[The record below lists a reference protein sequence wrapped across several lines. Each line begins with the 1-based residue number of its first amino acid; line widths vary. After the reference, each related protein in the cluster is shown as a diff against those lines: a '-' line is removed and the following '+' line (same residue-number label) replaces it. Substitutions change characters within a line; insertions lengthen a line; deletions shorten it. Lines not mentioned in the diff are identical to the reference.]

1 MMLSFLLYLY
11 IIVYPFSL
19 LFCLRYLPLRQ
30 AIHIP
35 ILIAPNV
42 KIGKMKRGR
51 IVLTK
56 CHRSMVIIGLPGT
69 EGRGQCRSLLS
80 VHHGGKLVFHGSGT
94 MAKGTRV
101 VVDHGVLE
109 VGEGFF
115 CNCDSSFYCTRH
127 ISIGS
132 EALLGWNVNM
142 NTSNGH
148 HVYENGL
155 EKPMEGDIL
164 IGRHVWIG
172 AWANIAKATCIADG
186 CIVAQSSLV
195 SGRHDTPN
203 TLIAGMP
210 AKDIKNNYSWKG

>member
-1 MMLSFLLYLY
+1 
-11 IIVYPFSL
+11 
-19 LFCLRYLPLRQ
+19 
-30 AIHIP
+30 
-35 ILIAPNV
+35 
-42 KIGKMKRGR
+42 
-51 IVLTK
+51 
-56 CHRSMVIIGLPGT
+56 MVIIGLPGT

-80 VHHGGKLVFHGSGT
+80 VHHDGKLVFHGSGT

-101 VVDHGVLE
+101 VVDYGVLE

-148 HVYENGL
+148 RVFDNG
-155 EKPMEGDIL
+155 
-164 IGRHVWIG
+164 V
-172 AWANIAKATCIADG
+172 
-186 CIVAQSSLV
+186 
-195 SGRHDTPN
+195 HDTPN

>member
-1 MMLSFLLYLY
+1 MSLYTLYLHFV
-11 IIVYPFSL
+11 VYPYSL
-19 LFCLRYLPLRQ
+19 IFCLRYLPLRQ

-35 ILIAPNV
+35 ILIAPSV

-80 VHHGGKLVFHGSGT
+80 VHRGGRLVFHGSAT

-101 VVDHGVLE
+101 VVDHGEME

-115 CNCDSSFYCTRH
+115 CNCDSSFYCTQH
-127 ISIGS
+127 ISIGP

-142 NTSNGH
+142 NTTNGH
-148 HVYENGL
+148 RVFDNGV
-155 EKPMEGDIL
+155 EKPMEGDIHV
-164 IGRHVWIG
+164 GCHVWIG
-172 AWANIAKATCIADG
+172 SWANIAKSTSIADG

-195 SGRHDTPN
+195 GGGHDTPN

-210 AKDIKNNYSWKG
+210 AKDIKNNYTWKG

>member
-1 MMLSFLLYLY
+1 MSLYSLYLHL
-11 IIVYPFSL
+11 IVYPFSL

-94 MAKGTRV
+94 LAKGTRV

-148 HVYENGL
+148 HVYKGEV
-155 EKPMEGDIL
+155 ERPMTGDIV

-172 AWANIAKATCIADG
+172 SWVNIAKGTRIADD
-186 CIVAQSSLV
+186 SLV
-195 SGRHDTPN
+195 SQCSVVSGSHPHPH
-203 TLIAGMP
+203 TLIAGNP
-210 AKDIKNNYSWKG
+210 ASDISQEYRWRG

>member
-1 MMLSFLLYLY
+1 MSLYSLYLHL
-11 IIVYPFSL
+11 IVYPFSL

-94 MAKGTRV
+94 LAKGTRV

-148 HVYENGL
+148 HVYKGEV
-155 EKPMEGDIL
+155 ERPMTGDIV

-172 AWANIAKATCIADG
+172 SWVNIAKGTRIADD
-186 CIVAQSSLV
+186 SLV
-195 SGRHDTPN
+195 SQCSVVSGSHPRPH
-203 TLIAGMP
+203 TLIAGNP
-210 AKDIKNNYSWKG
+210 ASDISQEYRWRG

>member
-1 MMLSFLLYLY
+1 MSLYTLYLHFV
-11 IIVYPFSL
+11 VYPYSL
-19 LFCLRYLPLRQ
+19 IFCLRYLPLRQ

-35 ILIAPNV
+35 ILIAPSV

-51 IVLTK
+51 IVLSK
-56 CHRSMVIIGLPGT
+56 CFRSMVIIGLPGT
-69 EGRGQCRSLLS
+69 EGRGQCRTLLS
-80 VHHGGKLVFHGSGT
+80 VHDGGLLVFHGSAT
-94 MAKGTRV
+94 MAKGT
-101 VVDHGVLE
+101 
-109 VGEGFF
+109 F
-115 CNCDSSFYCTRH
+115 CNCDSSFYCTQH
-127 ISIGS
+127 ISIGP

-142 NTSNGH
+142 NTTNGH
-148 HVYENGL
+148 HVFDNGV
-155 EKPMEGDIL
+155 ERSMEGDIL

-172 AWANIAKATCIADG
+172 SWANIAKATRIADG

>member
-1 MMLSFLLYLY
+1 M
-11 IIVYPFSL
+11 
-19 LFCLRYLPLRQ
+19 R
-30 AIHIP
+30 
-35 ILIAPNV
+35 
-42 KIGKMKRGR
+42 RGR
-51 IVLTK
+51 IILTK
-56 CHRSMVIIGLPGT
+56 CYRSMVIIGLPGT

-80 VHHGGKLVFHGSGT
+80 VHRGGRLVFHGSAT
-94 MAKGTRV
+94 LAKGTRMV
-101 VVDHGVLE
+101 IDHGVVE
-109 VGEGFF
+109 VGGGFF
-115 CNCDSSFYCTRH
+115 CNSDCSFYCTCR

-155 EKPMEGDIL
+155 EKPMEGDIR
-164 IGRHVWIG
+164 IGHHVWIG
-172 AWANIAKATCIADG
+172 AWANIAKSTRIADD

-195 SGRHDTPN
+195 CGRHDTPN

>member
-1 MMLSFLLYLY
+1 MSLYSLYLHL
-11 IIVYPFSL
+11 IVYPFSL

-101 VVDHGVLE
+101 VWTMECWKWRKDFSVIVTARFIVPG
-109 VGEGFF
+109 
-115 CNCDSSFYCTRH
+115 
-127 ISIGS
+127 ISPS
-132 EALLGWNVNM
+132 DRMLFL
-142 NTSNGH
+142 
-148 HVYENGL
+148 
-155 EKPMEGDIL
+155 
-164 IGRHVWIG
+164 
-172 AWANIAKATCIADG
+172 
-186 CIVAQSSLV
+186 
-195 SGRHDTPN
+195 
-203 TLIAGMP
+203 AGMS
-210 AKDIKNNYSWKG
+210 I

>member
-1 MMLSFLLYLY
+1 MSLYTLYLHFV
-11 IIVYPFSL
+11 VYPYSL
-19 LFCLRYLPLRQ
+19 IFCLRYLPLRQ

-35 ILIAPNV
+35 ILIAPSV

-51 IVLTK
+51 IVLSK
-56 CHRSMVIIGLPGT
+56 CFRSMVIIGLPGT
-69 EGRGQCRSLLS
+69 EGRGQCRTLLS
-80 VHHGGKLVFHGSGT
+80 VHDGGRLVFHGSAT

-101 VVDHGVLE
+101 VVDHGEME

-148 HVYENGL
+148 RVFDNGV

-172 AWANIAKATCIADG
+172 SWANIAKSTSIADG

>member
-1 MMLSFLLYLY
+1 MRLYYLYLY
-11 IIVYPFSL
+11 LMVYPWSL
-19 LFCLRYLPLRQ
+19 LFCLRFLAFRQ

-69 EGRGQCRSLLS
+69 EGRGQCRTLLS
-80 VHHGGKLVFHGSGT
+80 VHDGGRLVFHGSAT

-101 VVDHGVLE
+101 VVDHGEME
-109 VGEGFF
+109 VGEAFF
-115 CNCDSSFYCTRH
+115 CNCDSSFYCTQH
-127 ISIGS
+127 ISIGP

-142 NTSNGH
+142 NTTNGH
-148 HVYENGL
+148 RVFDKGVERS
-155 EKPMEGDIL
+155 MEGDIL

-172 AWANIAKATCIADG
+172 SWANIAKSTSVADG
-186 CIVAQSSLV
+186 CIVAQNSLV
-195 SGRHDTPN
+195 SGGHDTPN

>member
-1 MMLSFLLYLY
+1 
-11 IIVYPFSL
+11 
-19 LFCLRYLPLRQ
+19 
-30 AIHIP
+30 
-35 ILIAPNV
+35 
-42 KIGKMKRGR
+42 
-51 IVLTK
+51 
-56 CHRSMVIIGLPGT
+56 MVIIGLPGT
-69 EGRGQCRSLLS
+69 EGRGQSRSLLS

-148 HVYENGL
+148 RVFDNG
-155 EKPMEGDIL
+155 
-164 IGRHVWIG
+164 V
-172 AWANIAKATCIADG
+172 
-186 CIVAQSSLV
+186 
-195 SGRHDTPN
+195 HDTPN

>member
-1 MMLSFLLYLY
+1 MSLYSLYLHL
-11 IIVYPFSL
+11 IVYPFSL

-94 MAKGTRV
+94 LAKGTRV

-148 HVYENGL
+148 HVYKGEV
-155 EKPMEGDIL
+155 ERPMTGDIV

-172 AWANIAKATCIADG
+172 SWVNIAKGTRIADD
-186 CIVAQSSLV
+186 SLV
-195 SGRHDTPN
+195 SQCSVVSGLHSHPH
-203 TLIAGMP
+203 TLIAGNP
-210 AKDIKNNYSWKG
+210 ASDISQEYRWRG